1 MKQTILCY
9 NNNHGQRAERTRDND
24 MSEQEKGNG
33 NDTKKTYVL
42 DTNVLLYDPNSLF
55 SFKEHDVVIPVVVI
69 EEMDGFKKD
78 LNETGRNARQVSR
91 KLDELRKQKGL
102 SQGVQLEGGGTLR
115 VFVEKKVFDLLPAE
129 LHISKA
135 DNRIL
140 SVALGLKQNEP
151 RHQVILVSKDTNLRI
166 KANAFGIPAED
177 YTTNKVEISELYT
190 GSVTK
195 EVSAEIIDTFF
206 QQKGLP
212 WEADGLLANQFVHLA
227 DAASRSH
234 SALARYHKDQAGL
247 RPLQDYS
254 EGIWG
259 IRPLNREQQ
268 FAMDILMDEKV
279 RLVTLVGI
287 AGTGKTLLAL
297 AAGLEKTVEQNTYKR
312 LVACRPI
319 LPMGR
324 DLGYLP
330 GDIEEKLMP
339 WMQPIFDNMELLLAS
354 SGGQEEIKKNL
365 QQLQNM
371 GMIQLEAL
379 TYIRGRSLPNQYLIV
394 DEAQNLTP
402 HEIKTV
408 ITRAGQGTKVVL
420 TGDPYQIDN
429 PYVDASSN
437 GLTYVVERFKGE
449 PMAGHV
455 TLIKGERSELA
466 EMAAKIL

>member
-1 MKQTILCY
+1 MTDPQKNGQ
-9 NNNHGQRAERTRDND
+9 NN
-24 MSEQEKGNG
+24 
-33 NDTKKTYVL
+33 TKKKIYVV

-55 SFKEHDVVIPVVVI
+55 SFKENDVVIPVVVI

-91 KLDELRKQKGL
+91 KLDEMRKHRVL
-102 SQGVQLEGGGTLR
+102 SQGVPLENGGTLR

-129 LHISKA
+129 LHVSKA

-140 SVALGLKQNEP
+140 SVALGLKQSDPKQEI
-151 RHQVILVSKDTNLRI
+151 ILVSKDTNLRI
-166 KANAFGIPAED
+166 KANAFGILAED
-177 YTTNKVEISELYT
+177 YTTNKVEISDLYT
-190 GSVTK
+190 GAVTQ
-195 EVSAEIIDTFF
+195 EVASEAIDTFY
-206 QQKGLP
+206 QQKELP
-212 WEADGLLANQFVHLA
+212 WESDGLSPNQFVHLL
-227 DAASRSH
+227 DNASRSH
-234 SALARYHKDQAGL
+234 SALARYHHDQESL
-247 RPLQDYS
+247 KPLQDYS
-254 EGIWG
+254 DGVWG
-259 IRPLNREQQ
+259 IRPLNKEQQ
-268 FAMDILMDEKV
+268 YAMDILMDEKV
-279 RLVTLVGI
+279 KVVTLVGI

-339 WMQPIFDNMELLLAS
+339 WMQPIFDNMELLLAA
-354 SGGQEEIKKNL
+354 SGGQEDIKKNL
-365 QQLQNM
+365 HELKSM
-371 GMIQLEAL
+371 GVLQLEAL

-408 ITRAGQGTKVVL
+408 ITRAGEGTKVVL

-429 PYVDASSN
+429 PYVDSSSN
-437 GLTYVVERFKGE
+437 GLTYVVEKFKGE
-449 PMAGHV
+449 RLAGHV
-455 TLIKGERSELA
+455 TLTKGERSELA
-466 EMAAKIL
+466 ELAAKLL

>member
-1 MKQTILCY
+1 MT
-9 NNNHGQRAERTRDND
+9 E
-24 MSEQEKGNG
+24 NG
-33 NDTKKTYVL
+33 NHKQNRVKKIYVL

-55 SFKEHDVVIPVVVI
+55 SFKENDVVIPVVVI

-78 LNETGRNARQVSR
+78 LNETGRNARMVSR
-91 KLDELRKQKGL
+91 RLDELRKHKGL

-115 VFVEKKVFDLLPAE
+115 VFVEKKVFDLLPPE

-140 SVALGLKQNEP
+140 SVSLGLKQTDQYE
-151 RHQVILVSKDTNLRI
+151 QVILVTKDTNLRI
-166 KANAFGIPAED
+166 KANAFGIHAED

-190 GSVTK
+190 GALTHEVT
-195 EVSAEIIDTFF
+195 SDIIDTFY
-206 QQKGLP
+206 QQKMLT
-212 WEADGLLANQFVHLA
+212 WETNGLLPNQFVHLK
-227 DAASRSH
+227 DQASSSH
-234 SALARYHKDQAGL
+234 SALARYHNDRNAL
-247 RPLQDYS
+247 EPLQDFS
-254 EGIWG
+254 SGIWG

-268 FAMDILMDEKV
+268 YAMDILMDEKV
-279 RLVTLVGI
+279 KLVTLVGI

-297 AAGLEKTVEQNTYKR
+297 AAGLEKSVEQGTYKR

-319 LPMGR
+319 LPMGK

-354 SGGQEEIKKNL
+354 SGGQDEIKRGL
-365 QQLQNM
+365 QDLENM
-371 GMIQLEAL
+371 GLLQMEAL

-408 ITRAGQGTKVVL
+408 ITRAGEGTKVIL

-429 PYVDASSN
+429 PYVDSSSN

-449 PMAGHV
+449 PLAGHV
-455 TLIKGERSELA
+455 TLMKGERSNLAELA
-466 EMAAKIL
+466 AKLL